1 MAPKSSKLIRA
12 DEHNRSWRDG
22 KGKESISAV
31 LLGDIGA
38 TNARFA
44 LLEEGAVSSLT
55 SFNVA
60 RYVQFAD
67 VLIAFLKGHEH
78 IEIAKA
84 VFAVAGPVQSCRCVL
99 TNTGWI
105 VDARE
110 LNETF
115 GFEARII
122 NDFEAVAYSL
132 PSLASADLE
141 GIGGGQ
147 AELAAPMAVL
157 GPGSGLGVACLIS
170 GYRKNSV
177 ISSEG
182 GHATLASAD
191 DREDE
196 IIKRL
201 RCRFGHVSAERLVS
215 GKGLENIYQ
224 AIIEIDGLTL
234 DFRGAA
240 DITKRALESNC
251 RVAIEALS
259 LFCAFL
265 GSFAGNVAL
274 TFGARGGVYIAG
286 GISPRIVG
294 FLRQSEFRNRFETKG
309 RLRPYLEAIPSKV
322 IVHPAAAFLGLK
334 ALCRSRGL
342 EDAMSGSY
350 SRFPRFD
357 GMSA

>member
-1 MAPKSSKLIRA
+1 MAPEGSNQL
-12 DEHNRSWRDG
+12 ELNENQRSPRDG
-22 KGKESISAV
+22 KGEESILAKHV

-44 LLEEGAVSSLT
+44 LLEHGTVSSLT
-55 SFNVA
+55 SFDVA
-60 RYVQFAD
+60 KYAQFAD
-67 VLIAFLKGHEH
+67 VVTAFLQGHEH
-78 IEIAKA
+78 TEIAKA
-84 VFAVAGPVQSCRCVL
+84 VFAVAGPVQGSRCVL
-99 TNTGWI
+99 TNSSWI

-110 LNETF
+110 FNETF
-115 GFEARII
+115 GLEARIV

-132 PSLASADLE
+132 PSLAAADVE
-141 GIGGGQ
+141 GIGGGR

-170 GYRKNSV
+170 GYGKNSI

-182 GHATLASAD
+182 GHATLAGANE
-191 DREDE
+191 REDE

-201 RCRFGHVSAERLVS
+201 RYRFGHVSAERLIS
-215 GKGLENIYQ
+215 GEGLENIYQ
-224 AIIEIDGLTL
+224 AIIEIDGLAL
-234 DFRGAA
+234 GFRGAA
-240 DITKRALESNC
+240 EITRRALESNC
-251 RVAIEALS
+251 RVASEALS

-294 FLRQSEFRNRFETKG
+294 FLRQSEFRNRFEAKG
-309 RLRPYLEAIPSKV
+309 RLRPYLEAIPSYV

-334 ALCRSRGL
+334 SLL
-342 EDAMSGSY
+342 DL
-350 SRFPRFD
+350 
-357 GMSA
+357 